1 MAFPIAYDAVALTQ
15 CDPGD
20 RPVGWNACREDELIS
35 KVVQE
40 ERTMKIVSG
49 AILLSL
55 VLAAGEVIA
64 QGSAG
69 SGTGGTTSGSS
80 SPGASTSTPS
90 QSIPNPQ
97 AQPGNPTI
105 GGPNA
110 QANPYQPGTVGQA
123 PGANPANP
131 QDRTTRPNQQDLASP
146 TGRNPQD
153 MRPSGTPQIMREER
167 R

>member
-1 MAFPIAYDAVALTQ
+1 
-15 CDPGD
+15 
-20 RPVGWNACREDELIS
+20 
-35 KVVQE
+35 
-40 ERTMKIVSG
+40 MKIVSC

-55 VLAAGEVIA
+55 VLSAGEVVA
-64 QGSAG
+64 QGSSG
-69 SGTGGTTSGSS
+69 SGTGGATSGSS
-80 SPGASTSTPS
+80 SPGAATSPSTSTPS

-131 QDRTTRPNQQDLASP
+131 QDRTTRPNQQDLSSP